1 MSDKDASTIRVI
13 EELKRIYKTKIMPLE
28 KMYNFDTFFSPL
40 MSDAEFD
47 AKPQVMLIG
56 QYSVGKTTFI
66 RYLLGHDFPGMRIG
80 PEPTT
85 DRFTAIMNGPDERII
100 PGNALAISADL
111 PYRGL
116 QRFGLGFLNRFEGA
130 TLPSEVLR
138 NITLIDTPG
147 VLAGEKQRLSRGY
160 DFEETCHWFANR
172 CDLIILL
179 FDAHKLDISDEFRK
193 VLESL
198 KGNDDKI
205 RCILNKADQVDRQKL
220 LRVYGALMWSIGK
233 VMKTPEVMRVY
244 VGSFWDQPLQHEDN
258 RELFEMEEADLMND
272 LRNLPCNSAI
282 RKINE
287 LVKRVRIAKVHAYIL
302 GYLREQ
308 MPMFMGKEKK
318 KQKLIDDLGSVF
330 RAVMKRYNLPPG
342 DFPLIDDYRSKLQE
356 QDFSRFSSLKVS
368 IIEAAENTLST
379 DIPRLMEALP
389 REKREVELDPAAIT
403 PEFESD
409 NVKMDDVNPFGEAVG
424 MSHDVG
430 EGWCLDDY
438 LAAHESIF
446 NSNNVG
452 GFITGGKAKEILME
466 SGIDVAAL
474 RKIWDLSDIDT
485 DGQLDAHE
493 FTIAMYLT
501 EKVQEGYDIPEVLD
515 EEMVPVHKRKY

>member
-1 MSDKDASTIRVI
+1 MSDRDAATLRVI
-13 EELKRIYKTKIMPLE
+13 EELKRIYKTKILPLE
-28 KMYNFDTFFSPL
+28 KLYKFDAFFSPY

-47 AKPQVMLIG
+47 SKPQVMLIG

-66 RYLLGHDFPGMRIG
+66 RYLLGRDFPGQRIG

-85 DRFTAIMNGPDERII
+85 DRFTAIMNGSDERTI

-116 QRFGLGFLNRFEGA
+116 DKFGLAFLNRFEGA
-130 TLPSEVLR
+130 QLPSEVLR

-160 DFEETCHWFANR
+160 DFDSVCSWFACR
-172 CDLIILL
+172 CDLIIVL

-220 LRVYGALMWSIGK
+220 LRVYGALMWSLGK
-233 VMKTPEVMRVY
+233 VMKTPEVLRVY
-244 VGSFWDQPLQHEDN
+244 VGSFWDEPLRYADN
-258 RELFEMEEADLMND
+258 QELFEMEEADLMKD
-272 LRNLPCNSAI
+272 LRNLPCNSAV

-287 LVKRVRIAKVHAYIL
+287 LVKRVRTAKVHAYII

-308 MPMFMGKEKK
+308 MPTFMGKEKK
-318 KQKLIDDLGSVF
+318 QKKLIEELGAVF
-330 RAVMKRYNLPPG
+330 RAVMKRYNLAAG
-342 DFPLIDDYRSKLQE
+342 DFPNIEEYKSKLQE
-356 QDFSRFSSLKVS
+356 QDFSKFSSLKLP

-389 REKREVELDPAAIT
+389 RERMEVELDPAMVT
-403 PEFESD
+403 PEFVQTD
-409 NVKMDDVNPFGEAVG
+409 ANPFGDDLD
-424 MSHDVG
+424 DVKIG
-430 EGWCLDDY
+430 PYTSDGSWCLDDFMV
-438 LAAHESIF
+438 AKERVFAT
-446 NSNNVG
+446 NNTG
-452 GFITGGKAKEILME
+452 GYILGGKAKELLMA

-474 RKIWDLSDIDT
+474 RKIWDLSDIDK
-485 DGQLDAHE
+485 DGKLDKYE
-493 FTIAMYLT
+493 FTIALYLT
-501 EKVQEGYDIPEVLD
+501 EKVQEGYDLPVALD
-515 EEMVPVHKRKY
+515 EEMIPPSKK

>member
-1 MSDKDASTIRVI
+1 MSDRDASTMRVI
-13 EELKRIYKTKIMPLE
+13 EELKRIYKTKILPLE
-28 KMYNFDTFFSPL
+28 KLYMFDMFFSPF

-47 AKPQVMLIG
+47 SKPQVMLIG

-66 RYLLGHDFPGMRIG
+66 RYLLGANFPGMRIG

-85 DRFTAIMNGPDERII
+85 DRFTAIMNGPEERTI

-116 QRFGLGFLNRFEGA
+116 QKFGMAFLNRFEGSQ
-130 TLPSEVLR
+130 LPSEVLR

-160 DFEETCHWFANR
+160 DFESVCSWFASR

-233 VMKTPEVMRVY
+233 VMKTPEVLRVY
-244 VGSFWDQPLQHEDN
+244 VGSFWDQPLQHDDN

-272 LRNLPCNSAI
+272 LRNLPCNSAV

-287 LVKRVRIAKVHAYIL
+287 LVKRVRVAKVHAYIL

-318 KQKLIDDLGSVF
+318 KQKLIDDLGGVF
-330 RAVMKRYNLPPG
+330 RTVMKRYNLAPG
-342 DFPLIDDYRSKLQE
+342 DFPPLEDYKSKLAE
-356 QDFSRFSSLKVS
+356 QDFTKFSALKVS
-368 IIEAAENTLST
+368 VIEASENTLSS

-389 REKREVELDPAAIT
+389 RERREVELDPAMVT
-403 PEFESD
+403 PQF
-409 NVKMDDVNPFGEAVG
+409 DDEKEKEDQVVTHDNPFGDSDSAAVMTHEVSG
-424 MSHDVG
+424 
-430 EGWCLDDY
+430 GWCLDECM
-438 LAAHESIF
+438 AANENTF
-446 NSNNVG
+446 ASNNSG
-452 GFITGGKAKEILME
+452 GFITGGKAKELLMM

-474 RKIWDLSDIDT
+474 RQVT
-485 DGQLDAHE
+485 
-493 FTIAMYLT
+493 T
-501 EKVQEGYDIPEVLD
+501 VLC
-515 EEMVPVHKRKY
+515 MLFV

>member
-1 MSDKDASTIRVI
+1 MADRDAATMRVI
-13 EELKRIYKTKIMPLE
+13 EELKRIYKTKILPLE
-28 KMYNFDTFFSPL
+28 KLYQFDMFFSPF

-47 AKPQVMLIG
+47 SKPQVMLIG

-66 RYLLGHDFPGMRIG
+66 RYLLGSDFPGMRIG

-85 DRFTAIMNGPDERII
+85 DRFTAIMNGSEQRTI

-116 QRFGLGFLNRFEGA
+116 QKFGLSFLNRFEGSQ
-130 TLPSEVLR
+130 LPNEVLR

-160 DFEETCHWFANR
+160 DFESVCSWFANR

-205 RCILNKADQVDRQKL
+205 RCILNKSDQVDQQKL
-220 LRVYGALMWSIGK
+220 LRVYGALMWSIGR
-233 VMKTPEVMRVY
+233 VMKTPEVLRVY
-244 VGSFWDQPLQHEDN
+244 VGSFWDQPLRYEDN

-272 LRNLPCNSAI
+272 LRNLPCNSAV

-287 LVKRVRIAKVHAYIL
+287 LVKRVRVAKVHAYIL

-318 KQKLIDDLGSVF
+318 KQKLLDDLGGVF
-330 RAVMKRYNLPPG
+330 RTVMKRYNLAPG
-342 DFPLIDDYRSKLQE
+342 DFPNLEEYRSKLAE
-356 QDFSRFSSLKVS
+356 HDFSKFSPVKVAV
-368 IIEAAENTLST
+368 IEASENTLSS
-379 DIPRLMEALP
+379 DIPRLLEALP
-389 REKREVELDPAAIT
+389 REHRDVRIEPDMYT
-403 PEFESD
+403 PEFEQEVFHGD
-409 NVKMDDVNPFGEAVG
+409 NPFGE
-424 MSHDVG
+424 SVG
-430 EGWCLDDY
+430 EDSKQDEWCLNDY
-438 LAAHESIF
+438 KAANESF
-446 NSNNVG
+446 FSSNSTD
-452 GFITGGKAKEILME
+452 GFISGSKAKEILMA
-466 SGIDVAAL
+466 SGINVSGL
-474 RKIWDLSDIDT
+474 RQIWNLSDIDK
-485 DGQLDAHE
+485 DGKLDPYE
-493 FTIAMYLT
+493 YTIAMYLT
-501 EKVQEGYDIPEVLD
+501 EKVQEGYDIPDKLD
-515 EEMVPVHKRKY
+515 PEMIPPHKRT